1 MSSSERAELF
11 PCRREIETVNGKL
24 SGQIE
29 ERKQAETEKEQSL
42 SGCKRSEGGGKF

>member
-11 PCRREIETVNGKL
+11 LCRREIGAVNGKL

-29 ERKQAETEKEQSL
+29 ERKQAETEKAQSL
-42 SGCKRSEGGGKF
+42 SGCKSSEGVGKF